1 MKRLLI
7 SIAGLMCTLCVVA
20 QSSMPAPGGRFPG
33 SGGNS
38 MPAPGGSSWTGGWG
52 APWGSPPPP
61 PSWSPGSFGS
71 PDWQNSG
78 MMTVMA
84 CGYDAQGVWR
94 VIPLRVSYKY
104 NGIQYN
110 VNVLNA
116 WDPWTDMW
124 DDAVNVPAVNT
135 SYYIRG
141 NNYDFYVVLS
151 TGTYYFNL

>member
-1 MKRLLI
+1 
-7 SIAGLMCTLCVVA
+7 
-20 QSSMPAPGGRFPG
+20 
-33 SGGNS
+33 
-38 MPAPGGSSWTGGWG
+38 
-52 APWGSPPPP
+52 
-61 PSWSPGSFGS
+61 
-71 PDWQNSG
+71 